1 MKRRDFIKNTSLLTA
16 TPFVIG
22 GLSVTANS
30 SPVLETLAKK
40 ANAEDKILIL
50 IQLVGGNDGLN
61 TVIPLDKYDKLYN
74 ARENII
80 IDEKKTLKLTD
91 SVGLHPVMTG
101 MKTLWDECKLAVV
114 QNVSYP
120 SQNFSHFR
128 STDIWTSASEADKYV
143 SSGWIGRYLN
153 NLHPQFPENYPN
165 DDYQDP
171 LSITVGSLVSQTCQG
186 PIFSMGLALN
196 SATNFVDLNKNP
208 DEDKLDSEY
217 GKELN
222 YVRTVIAQT
231 EKYVDVLQNAIDK
244 SNVDDN
250 IWSDLNFNL
259 ANQLKIVAQLLSGG
273 IKTKVFVCSIGGFD
287 THSTQISDENDT
299 SIGAHA
305 NLLAQVSSSI
315 YAFQKQIEA
324 TGISDKVV
332 GMTFSEFG
340 RRIISNS
347 SLGTDHGS
355 AAPMFVFGDSINA
368 GIYGNNPDIPDN
380 VDVSSNLEMEFDF
393 RDIYSTVLRDWF
405 EVNNSQLNEIMFREF
420 DILPLFKTTSVKNN
434 TSNIDAV
441 RVYPNPASNKTNLK
455 FFTKAGGVKI
465 ELFDMSGRKVADIF
479 NSYLGNGE
487 HNIDINLLKINNGQ
501 YLIKVSDEKGLFNSV
516 KLIVNK

>member
-1 MKRRDFIKNTSLLTA
+1 MKRRDFLKTTSILTA

-30 SPVLETLAKK
+30 SPVLDTLAKQ

-61 TVIPLDKYDKLYN
+61 TVIPLDQYDNLVKV
-74 ARENII
+74 RENII
-80 IDEKKTLKLTD
+80 IDEKKALKLTD
-91 SVGLHPVMTG
+91 SIALHPVMTG
-101 MKTLWDECKLAVV
+101 MKTMWDEGKLAVV

-128 STDIWTSASEADKYV
+128 STDIWTSASDADKYV
-143 SSGWIGRYLN
+143 NSGWIGRYLN
-153 NLHPQFPENYPN
+153 NLHPQFPDTYPN
-165 DDYQDP
+165 EDYTDP

-208 DEDKLDSEY
+208 DENLIDSEY
-217 GKELN
+217 GSELN
-222 YVRTVIAQT
+222 YIRTVIAQT
-231 EKYVDVLQNAIDK
+231 EEYVDVLQNAVDK
-244 SNVDDN
+244 SKINED
-250 IWSDLNFNL
+250 IWKDLTFNL

-287 THSTQISDENDT
+287 THSAQISDTNDT
-299 SIGAHA
+299 SIGSHA
-305 NLLAQVSSSI
+305 NLLSQVSSSI
-315 YAFQKQIEA
+315 AAFQKQVEEI
-324 TGISDKVV
+324 GVSDKVV

-347 SLGTDHGS
+347 SNGTDHGA
-355 AAPMFVFGDSINA
+355 AAPMFVFGDNVNA
-368 GIYGNNPDIPDN
+368 GIYGKNPIIPSNADAS
-380 VDVSSNLEMEFDF
+380 VNLEMEYDF
-393 RDIYSTVLRDWF
+393 RDVYSTVLKDWF
-405 EVNNSQLNEIMFREF
+405 EVNDSQLNSIMYKQFKT
-420 DILPLFKTTSVKNN
+420 LPLFKMSSVRNN
-434 TSNIDAV
+434 KSNVNSI
-441 RVYPNPASNKTNLK
+441 RLYPNPASSQTNLK
-455 FFTKAGGVKI
+455 FFSKAGGVNI
-465 ELFDMSGRKVADIF
+465 ELYYISGRKVANVF

-487 HNIDINLLKINNGQ
+487 HNIDINLLNIHNGQ
-501 YLIKVSDEKGLFNSV
+501 YLVKITDDNGQFNSV